1 MSNSF
6 GFGGSNSCIV
16 LRNPEEVDGAPGGRG
31 ETGSAA

>member
-16 LRNPEEVDGAPGGRG
+16 LRHPGEVDGRPAS
-31 ETGSAA
+31 GSTA

>member
-16 LRNPEEVDGAPGGRG
+16 LRHPEQVDGLPAAGG
-31 ETGSAA
+31 